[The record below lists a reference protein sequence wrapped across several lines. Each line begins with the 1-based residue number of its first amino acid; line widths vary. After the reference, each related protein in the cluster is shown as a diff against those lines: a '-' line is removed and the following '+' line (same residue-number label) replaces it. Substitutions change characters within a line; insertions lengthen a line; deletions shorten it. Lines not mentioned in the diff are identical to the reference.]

1 MRTQSVDTHP
11 EAERVQIGLIRQATV
26 ARRFALTRSLSQTTM
41 QLAWRALRRSR
52 PSADEDE
59 LRVAFLALH
68 YGHDLA
74 ERFRQYLERRLL

>member
-1 MRTQSVDTHP
+1 MRTQSLDTSPHV
-11 EAERVQIGLIRQATV
+11 EKVLIELLRRATV
-26 ARRFALTRSLSQTTM
+26 ARRFALMRSLSQTTM

-59 LRVAFLALH
+59 LKVAFLALH

-74 ERFRQYLERRLL
+74 ERFRQYLERRPR

>member
-11 EAERVQIGLIRQATV
+11 DAERVQIDLLRRATV
-26 ARRFALTRSLSQTTM
+26 ARRFAVARSLSQTTM

-59 LRVAFLALH
+59 LKVAFLALH

-74 ERFRQYLERRLL
+74 ERFRQYLERRPR